1 MSIFKSNAI
10 TLGYGSTPTNR
21 SFTVLS
27 FEDDDIE
34 LIKLNK
40 TLLTRSQIEKFIGYR
55 KKYRIRF
62 NKLSTTDLDY
72 LYSFTRSDIQKIT
85 FTCDGGSGTFN
96 SITLPNNITSVTAPS
111 IFENLDT
118 ITALGITGS
127 AISDGG
133 SDSTSTV
140 ALSSDTFG
148 SNFTNTALTISRT
161 KTVRVIDE
169 DMAIELFGGFVEAPS
184 LILEFEDAS
193 LTSVSTTRPP
203 HRAVSNTNSA
213 NYIETSKKGVT
224 TNLIYNYGDG
234 EVARNFSLNLADSYS
249 LKNQRE
255 DFEYID
261 RNRDRKNLGF
271 YQLFNLEFG
280 AFGTQAQITK
290 QDDIEWLKEY
300 CLAPTKKISIYGLL
314 DSDSVICDFDE
325 VTYEQ
330 VGSVTYGK
338 STGLRFLT
346 KDMQTT
352 NLLFPEYWQ
361 SLSFNNWENETTV
374 WENLT
379 G

>member
-21 SFTVLS
+21 NFTVLS

-72 LYSFTRSDIQKIT
+72 LYSFIRSDIQKIT
-85 FTCDGGSGTFN
+85 FTCDGGSASWNDITHLSTTSTP
-96 SITLPNNITSVTAPS
+96 SIYEIGDVVTAS
-111 IFENLDT
+111 
-118 ITALGITGS
+118 GVTGS
-127 AISDGG
+127 GTVSTY
-133 SDSTSTV
+133 DSTTTLLL
-140 ALSSDTFG
+140 APETFTA
-148 SNFTNTALTISRT
+148 NFTNKDITISRT
-161 KTVRVIDE
+161 ATVRVIDE
-169 DMAIELFGGFVEAPS
+169 DMAIELFGGFVESPS
-184 LILEFEDAS
+184 LILEFEDAT
-193 LTSVSTTRPP
+193 LTAVPTTKPE
-203 HRAVSNTNSA
+203 HRAVSSTNSA

-224 TNLIYNYGDG
+224 TTLAYNYGGG
-234 EVARNFSLNLADSYS
+234 EVGRNFNLNLAESYS
-249 LKNQRE
+249 LKNERE

-280 AFGTQAQITK
+280 AFGRQGQITK

-300 CLAPTKKISIYGLL
+300 CLAPTKKITIYDLP
-314 DSDSVICDFDE
+314 DSDNVICDFDE
-325 VTYEQ
+325 ITYEQ

-346 KDMQTT
+346 KVMQTT
-352 NLLFPEYWQ
+352 NLTF
-361 SLSFNNWENETTV
+361 
-374 WENLT
+374 
-379 G
+379 